1 MRCERH
7 RYDIK
12 LSEVARFTSG
22 HSKQTM
28 AEVKAM
34 PTMAESYLPE
44 KITAVTRDTRI
55 RDCLALMLADR
66 QLYCPVTESSKP
78 IGIISLRD
86 INMFLGPQIG
96 EISILDGHY
105 AS

>member
-1 MRCERH
+1 
-7 RYDIK
+7 
-12 LSEVARFTSG
+12 
-22 HSKQTM
+22 
-28 AEVKAM
+28 
-34 PTMAESYLPE
+34 
-44 KITAVTRDTRI
+44 
-55 RDCLALMLADR
+55 
-66 QLYCPVTESSKP
+66 VTESSKP